1 MNTKEMIQNS
11 SLWAGLQKPGM
22 KLEDA
27 DIVIFGIPYDGAV
40 SFRSG
45 ASTAPDELR
54 NITYTIDP
62 TTEDL
67 EYFGD
72 LKVVDV
78 GNVDCTSQE
87 SFFKEA
93 EAISRECA
101 EKRKFFIMIGGDHSA
116 TIPVQK
122 GVDRGLGEDFGII
135 HIDAHFDLNDDQH
148 GNKYSHGSTER
159 RALELEHIAGID
171 SLYFIGIRSMD
182 TVEVEF
188 LKENKVNVI
197 SSKKIRELGWKQSAE
212 KVVEKMKEHKN
223 IYLTLDIDCLD
234 PAYAAGTGTP
244 QFGGMDSRELLNI
257 LDYLFKN
264 LNIIGMDVVEVAPN
278 LDSSMVSLFAARKIM
293 TECMGHWYR
302 KNVGYDHL

>member
-27 DIVIFGIPYDGAV
+27 DVVIFGIPYDGAV
-40 SFRSG
+40 SFRGG

-87 SFFKEA
+87 SFFQEA
-93 EAISRECA
+93 ETISRECA
-101 EKRKFFIMIGGDHSA
+101 EKGKFFIMIGGDHSV

-122 GVDRGLGEDFGII
+122 GVDQGLGEDFGII
-135 HIDAHFDLNDDQH
+135 HLDAHFDLNDDQH

-212 KVVEKMKEHKN
+212 KIVEKMKKHKN

-278 LDSSMVSLFAARKIM
+278 LDSSMVSLFAARKIV

-302 KNVGYDHL
+302 KNVGYDR

>member
-27 DIVIFGIPYDGAV
+27 DVVIFGIPYDGAV
-40 SFRSG
+40 SFRGG

-62 TTEDL
+62 TTEEL

-87 SFFKEA
+87 SFFQEA
-93 EAISRECA
+93 ETISRECA
-101 EKRKFFIMIGGDHSA
+101 EKGKFFIMIGGDHSV

-122 GVDRGLGEDFGII
+122 GVDQGLGEDFGII
-135 HIDAHFDLNDDQH
+135 HLDAHFDLNDDQH

-212 KVVEKMKEHKN
+212 KIVEKMKKHKN

-264 LNIIGMDVVEVAPN
+264 LNIMGMDVVEVAPN
-278 LDSSMVSLFAARKIM
+278 LDSSMVSLFAARKIV

-302 KNVGYDHL
+302 KNVGYDR